1 MRRQR
6 KRAQRP
12 AELIHAMHAMP
23 CQSYWGDSADTVVD
37 NGQFTGVFGNTKK
50 RYVTVNRR

>member
-1 MRRQR
+1 M
-6 KRAQRP
+6 P
-12 AELIHAMHAMP
+12 CYAMP